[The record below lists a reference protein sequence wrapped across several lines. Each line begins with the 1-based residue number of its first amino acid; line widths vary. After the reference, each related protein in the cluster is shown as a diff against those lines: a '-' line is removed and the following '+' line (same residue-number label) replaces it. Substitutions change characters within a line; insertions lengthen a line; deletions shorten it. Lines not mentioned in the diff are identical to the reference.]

1 MRVLWVTALVLF
13 IDQVTKTIVVQT
25 MRLYES
31 IPLIGDVFKF
41 TYTTNPGIAFGLTFG
56 PQWLTSAFA
65 LVATTVIC
73 VYLWSVRDSL
83 LSFRW
88 SLAMILGGAL
98 GNIVDRAFYG
108 LIYGRGGLHPF
119 SIEPTLFHGRVVDF
133 IHIDLYGGGLI
144 NLPLIGEVPFPPL
157 FPIWNVAD
165 MAIVVGVV
173 GYVVFHGRYL
183 KDAQARLESHRREM
197 ERTAPIPSPLV
208 PKTDVVSGE
217 EHSL

>member
-1 MRVLWVTALVLF
+1 MRVLWVTALVLL

-31 IPLIGDVFKF
+31 IPLVGDLVKF

-56 PQWLTSAFA
+56 PQWLTSVFA
-65 LVATTVIC
+65 IVATTVIC

-98 GNIVDRAFYG
+98 GNIIDRALYG
-108 LIYGRGGLHPF
+108 VIYGGLGYIPF
-119 SIEPTLFHGRVVDF
+119 VEDPTLFHGQVVDF
-133 IHIDLYGGGLI
+133 IHIDLYRGPI
-144 NLPLIGEVPFPPL
+144 DLPLIGAFNLAL

-165 MAIVVGVV
+165 MAIVAGVV
-173 GYVVFHGRYL
+173 GYVAFHGRYL
-183 KDAQARLESHRREM
+183 RDAQARLEAHRREM
-197 ERTAPIPSPLV
+197 ERTAPIRRRSFRAWM
-208 PKTDVVSGE
+208 
-217 EHSL
+217 